1 MVLLAACSADTTSPP
16 SASSAAKARAATT
29 TTASH
34 PTIPRI
40 PTTTTTPLQPTTT
53 TSSARA
59 ATTTA
64 PFLTPTTASGTSQP
78 LDTAQNSHGVFKGD
92 TVVASISNVMTDA
105 SSHLTFTLNL
115 RNTGTLPY
123 NCGALKAQART
134 EQSDTAIV
142 APVTGSTG
150 LACPGAD
157 DLLDPGQNETFAFYI
172 PLVGGTAQEVIVLP
186 YGSYDSRVVWAV
198 SGS

>member
-1 MVLLAACSADTTSPP
+1 M
-16 SASSAAKARAATT
+16 
-29 TTASH
+29 
-34 PTIPRI
+34 
-40 PTTTTTPLQPTTT
+40 
-53 TSSARA
+53 
-59 ATTTA
+59 
-64 PFLTPTTASGTSQP
+64 
-78 LDTAQNSHGVFKGD
+78 
-92 TVVASISNVMTDA
+92 ASISNVMTDA
-105 SSHLTFTLNL
+105 SNHLTFTLNL
-115 RNTGTLPY
+115 RNAGSLPY
-123 NCGALKAQART
+123 NCAALKAQAHT

-157 DLLDPGQNETFAFYI
+157 DLLDPGQSETFAFYI